1 MEGFVLLSLDPF
13 NFLRTRSLSQTNI
26 SSHLLLDSLIDRP
39 TRILKDNIYHR
50 EFCYEAGLSRRINDM

>member
-39 TRILKDNIYHR
+39 TLILKDNIYHR
-50 EFCYEAGLSRRINDM
+50 ENTNRNDNS